1 MLYPCGVAYLQVNC
15 FNAQASR
22 LQTHF
27 HFENAYWDGIGQT
40 SGKLKLIVSSE
51 KNAAVHC
58 ADDWH
63 VQIIKLSRC
72 RNSTC
77 MYATSCHSNS
87 ETVVG
92 QTLWPMFRCTYSALS
107 LREMLHMSLGLG
119 SLFFHP
125 HVTSRGSAR
134 PLISSKQINFFIR
147 ESILA
152 QQQAISK
159 TLASSD
165 ILTVWY
171 KTNFIFCCEN
181 PYSPPSVSP
190 PTAANRAGTSDWSR
204 CPSPG
209 RSSPLGILCSSICL
223 RRQRDSERSTRAT
236 MRRWMALQFPLETG
250 RLEIDLLSQNNFVSR
265 MKTCVTDTACLQKM
279 QQSSLVTMYNS
290 EIRTVKD
297 SWNTLGKNKVP
308 IQSLSSLAGPNNF
321 LSWKRPPTS
330 SVGRLVVRPAVA
342 FATLM

>member
-1 MLYPCGVAYLQVNC
+1 MQPYIVPTTGMCKLSSCQDVETQHVCTQHHATQIQKQLSAKHFDLCFVAPIVLYPCG
-15 FNAQASR
+15 
-22 LQTHF
+22 
-27 HFENAYWDGIGQT
+27 
-40 SGKLKLIVSSE
+40 
-51 KNAAVHC
+51 
-58 ADDWH
+58 
-63 VQIIKLSRC
+63 RC
-72 RNSTC
+72 YIC
-77 MYATSCHSNS
+77 PW
-87 ETVVG
+87 V
-92 QTLWPMFRCTYSALS
+92 
-107 LREMLHMSLGLG
+107 LGLY
-119 SLFFHP
+119 FFIP
-125 HVTSRGSAR
+125 MSQAEGLPDPWFQANKST
-134 PLISSKQINFFIR
+134 FFIR

-223 RRQRDSERSTRAT
+223 RRQRDSERSTRAA
-236 MRRWMALQFPLETG
+236 MRRWMALQFPLETR